1 MMTNIR
7 EIHDAGRSKVKKLG
21 PELKIWDPNSFQAH
35 NVSLVSRTQILS
47 QMPGTLSDIQASW
60 RIERIE
66 TAGTQACSIK
76 KLKSRETHR
85 LGVGRPRFFISI
97 VEMFKR
103 RGDNPWRY
111 VRAKTLLKSN
121 CPHALTIHRCPK
133 SAQKNKDLGG
143 D

>member
-1 MMTNIR
+1 MTNIR

-21 PELKIWDPNSFQAH
+21 PELKNWDPNSFQAH

-47 QMPGTLSDIQASW
+47 QMPGTLSDILASW
-60 RIERIE
+60 RIEGIE

-76 KLKSRETHR
+76 KLKSRESHR
-85 LGVGRPRFFISI
+85 LGVGKPRNFDFI

-111 VRAKTLLKSN
+111 VGAKPPLKSKH
-121 CPHALTIHRCPK
+121 PHVPTTHRCPN
-133 SAQKNKDLGG
+133 SARKNKDLGG